1 MADVE
6 QNIHLSATGGDE
18 AAAAINKTTSAFKG
32 VGGEHDALVSK
43 FSHKFQHVGLML
55 FVGEALRASGAGSET
70 RIVVS
75 TLNMAMTAL
84 AGSFGAA
91 AAPIFLVGT
100 ALTAVVGLTAKI
112 INHHKDE
119 AETLGKLVSEDEK
132 QVKVLTDSI
141 TTLEEYQR
149 IMGKLPQTTMDVLA
163 AKKELREFEA
173 QEEIATLHKQID
185 VLGKLMAEEEK
196 AIESEKKFAET
207 KNQHN
212 IITAAAS
219 VVTGNYTAATGG
231 LIIKYT
237 DWNAKIHDTT
247 KSLLEHKTQAAE
259 AADKLRLLGDK
270 NYQTYKE
277 MADGAKKATEE
288 DAKMEK
294 ARLTA
299 FNHINKGLGELQ
311 AKENEYYT
319 EAEVKSADTFNK
331 KNQAAELWYIRQKSI
346 LDKMYADEVQYSIM
360 SLTNITDL
368 NAKVKELTEAH
379 HKALEA
385 LQTNHQTKIDTL
397 NKQIWTNF
405 KDQVKDAMNAFT
417 QETGQAFA
425 KMMVEGKDF
434 GKSMQ
439 EVFKNMAERFIAY
452 VVEMTIKWL
461 AFLALKAATGGAT
474 GFFMAEGGTM
484 LVDKPTLFVAGEA
497 GPEIASFT
505 PLSKLS
511 SGNTHEGGGSRSG
524 NSTVNINVGGVSN
537 SISGVNNP
545 DAIADVI
552 GEKIISRI
560 RGRGEL
566 DFLRKG

>member
-18 AAAAINKTTSAFKG
+18 AAAAINKTTSAFQN
-32 VGGEHDALVSK
+32 VGGQHDVLVNK
-43 FSHKFQHVGLML
+43 FSAKFQHVGLMM
-55 FVGEALRASGAGSET
+55 FVGDALRASGAGSET

-100 ALTAVVGLTAKI
+100 ALTAIVGLTAKI

-119 AETLGKLVSEDEK
+119 AENLAKLISEDEK

-141 TTLEEYQR
+141 TTLEEYQQ
-149 IMGKLPQTTMDVLA
+149 ILGKLPQTTLDVLT

-173 QEEIATLHKQID
+173 QNEIETLHKQID
-185 VLGKLMAEEEK
+185 VLGKLIVEEEK
-196 AIESEKKFAET
+196 AIESSKKLAIA
-207 KNQHN
+207 KGDQNMV
-212 IITAAAS
+212 TAAANM
-219 VVTGNYTAATGG
+219 VIGNYGAATAS
-231 LIIKYT
+231 ITTKYV
-237 DWNAKIHDTT
+237 DWDAKVHTTT
-247 KSLLEHKTQAAE
+247 KSLLEHKTMVAE
-259 AADKLRLLGDK
+259 AADKLRLLGDR

-311 AKENEYYT
+311 SKENEYYT

-331 KNQAAELWYIRQKSI
+331 KNQAADLWYIRQKAI
-346 LDKMYADEVQYSIM
+346 LDKMYTDEVQYAIM

-368 NAKVKELTEAH
+368 NMKVKELTEAH
-379 HKALEA
+379 NKAIEGLQVDHKS
-385 LQTNHQTKIDTL
+385 KIDTI

-405 KDQVKDAMNAFT
+405 KDQAKGAMNSLT

-425 KMMVEGKDF
+425 KMVIEGKDF

-452 VVEMTIKWL
+452 VVEMTLKWL

-474 GFFMAEGGTM
+474 GFLMAEGGTM

-511 SGNTHEGGGSRSG
+511 SGGTREGGGSRSG